1 MNYMEVIGMA
11 KEQISIR
18 IPGETLE
25 RLDEIAR
32 LTDMDRSKL
41 IVNILDEV
49 SKSILATKKV
59 GFLQFAV
66 LLRDMGEWLDKWV
79 DSIKKKKSI
88 DDFIVK

>member
-1 MNYMEVIGMA
+1 MEVIEMA

-59 GFLQFAV
+59 GILQFAF
-66 LLRDMGEWLDKWV
+66 LLRNMGEWLDKWV
-79 DSIKKKKSI
+79 DSIKKKKRI